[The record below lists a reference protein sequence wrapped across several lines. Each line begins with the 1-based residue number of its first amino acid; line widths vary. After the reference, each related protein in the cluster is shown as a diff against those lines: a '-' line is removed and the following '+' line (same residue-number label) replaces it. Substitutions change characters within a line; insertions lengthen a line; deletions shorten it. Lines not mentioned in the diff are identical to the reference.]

1 MILEICSATIQS
13 AINAETAG
21 AHRIELC
28 SELAIGGI
36 TPSFGMIKEGL
47 RKVSI
52 PIFVLIRPRSGNFTY
67 SEDEFEII
75 KEDILQ
81 CKKMGCAGIVSG
93 VLNED
98 NSIDVIRTKE
108 LVELSKPLPFTFH
121 RAFDWVPNPTEALEN
136 LIEVGVQR
144 VLTSGQSATAEQ
156 GITMLT
162 QLHQQ
167 ANKRIVILPGGGI
180 NEANASLFKNAGFTE
195 IHASA
200 SALVQ
205 ETEIPIISM
214 NSPKFFQ
221 ENKVYESN
229 AEIICRILKKLD

>member
-1 MILEICSATIQS
+1 
-13 AINAETAG
+13 
-21 AHRIELC
+21 
-28 SELAIGGI
+28 
-36 TPSFGMIKEGL
+36 
-47 RKVSI
+47 
-52 PIFVLIRPRSGNFTY
+52 
-67 SEDEFEII
+67 
-75 KEDILQ
+75 
-81 CKKMGCAGIVSG
+81 
-93 VLNED
+93 
-98 NSIDVIRTKE
+98 
-108 LVELSKPLPFTFH
+108 
-121 RAFDWVPNPTEALEN
+121 
-136 LIEVGVQR
+136 
-144 VLTSGQSATAEQ
+144 
-156 GITMLT
+156 MLT

-205 ETEIPIISM
+205 ETEIPKISM